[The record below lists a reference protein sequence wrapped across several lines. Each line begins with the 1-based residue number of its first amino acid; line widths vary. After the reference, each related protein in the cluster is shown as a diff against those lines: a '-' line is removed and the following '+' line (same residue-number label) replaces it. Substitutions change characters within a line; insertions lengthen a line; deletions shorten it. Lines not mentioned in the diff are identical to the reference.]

1 MFDIVENVPQTV
13 IGARRGSPVSN
24 VTEKESQDMNPYG
37 AAPSVALMLPDH
49 GLGLSG
55 LYERSFSKAGW
66 GVRHID
72 HPERYGGEDSLAIID
87 FSVAARFPGLAES
100 IPTSA
105 LAIDLVY
112 SREYESDY
120 LNYPF
125 HLLDNATVI
134 IHDYETR
141 RLVKTIIR
149 PVKPRL
155 VMVHYPSAPVKGA
168 VEAAGKLVEPG
179 GWVGDVGKPGEPG
192 GEVGGVGKPGE
203 PGGEVGGVGKPG
215 EPGGEV
221 GGVGKPGEPGGWVGG
236 VGKPGEPG
244 GEVGGV
250 GKLKIFAHEM
260 FRDHP
265 WLDGENVEYVKAPFP
280 RTVPG
285 RFFIVIPEY
294 DPNVWP
300 MVNWGAALGA
310 PTVAPGT
317 ETFPRTMFYGSLLFD
332 PVSEDDFRLKISILS
347 RPDPKRPS
355 GGKMR
360 FGVVSP
366 RHGQHSPGG
375 AENHALS
382 LALGLKQ
389 AGHDAQI
396 ITTCTDSMLSWNNNL
411 PAGVDDSG
419 QITVRRFPI
428 DNIDVAMHHAIG
440 HRINS
445 HQELTWTEETE
456 WMRQSIRSA
465 GMEEYIRCN
474 SGEYDWFLFVPYLYG
489 TTFWGSQQAPEKSF
503 IVPCYHREPHAFTRV
518 VNQCAQWSAGMV
530 FNTVSEKRLAETELK
545 IHNPAMMV
553 AGSAVDTDAKGD
565 PARFRAKHGVD
576 GQFLL
581 YVGRLQREK
590 NVPELLDY
598 FRKYSRERGK
608 GPGLVFVGKGDVN
621 IPDDPSARIT
631 CPGFLE
637 EQDKMDAFAAC
648 AAFVL
653 PSVQESFSIV
663 MMEAWAQGRPVIA
676 NGRCEAA
683 REHIFSCG
691 GGVLYHDEEEFSRAV
706 DKIIGDP
713 ALAEEMGRK
722 GREYVLANF
731 TSADVASRL
740 LESLSGVKITPAI
753 ERLGK
758 AASEGARL
766 LGKKGEDAL
775 SLWIADIEANHAQTA
790 PVSEPAA
797 PELLEKVEDFADIS
811 TGYKEFSHRA
821 VVGGVWSRLRGAITR
836 HLRVNYIESLE
847 GKQGVF
853 NRETVK
859 LLRKLYEELRG
870 KQ

>member
-1 MFDIVENVPQTV
+1 MKT
-13 IGARRGSPVSN
+13 R
-24 VTEKESQDMNPYG
+24 MNPYG

-55 LYERSFSKAGW
+55 LYEKVFSSAGW
-66 GVRHID
+66 GVRRID
-72 HPERYGGEDSLAIID
+72 HPERYKGEDSLAIID
-87 FSVAARFPGLAES
+87 FTMAARFPGLAGS

-112 SREYESDY
+112 SKEYESDY

-134 IHDYETR
+134 IHDYETKS
-141 RLVKTIIR
+141 LVKTIIR

-155 VMVHYPSAPVKGA
+155 VMVHYPSAPLRKSSAAPAENTGASGA
-168 VEAAGKLVEPG
+168 VIEPTMITHKEFMG
-179 GWVGDVGKPGEPG
+179 
-192 GEVGGVGKPGE
+192 
-203 PGGEVGGVGKPG
+203 
-215 EPGGEV
+215 
-221 GGVGKPGEPGGWVGG
+221 
-236 VGKPGEPG
+236 
-244 GEVGGV
+244 
-250 GKLKIFAHEM
+250 
-260 FRDHP
+260 HP
-265 WLDGENVEYVKAPFP
+265 WLDGLEIEYVNSPYP
-280 RTVPG
+280 QTVPD

-294 DPNVWP
+294 NPIVWP
-300 MVNWGAALGA
+300 MVGWGATLGA
-310 PTVAPGT
+310 PVVAPGT
-317 ETFPRTMFYGSLLFD
+317 ETFTRTMFYGSLLFD
-332 PVSEDDFRLKISILS
+332 PKSEDDFRLKISILS
-347 RPDPKRPS
+347 RPDPKRLS
-355 GGKMR
+355 GRKMR

-366 RHGQHSPGG
+366 RHGRHSPGG

-382 LALGLKQ
+382 LALGLKE

-396 ITTCTDSMLSWNNNL
+396 LTTCTDSMLNWNNNL
-411 PAGVDDSG
+411 PAGVDDDG
-419 QITVRRFPI
+419 RITVRRFPI
-428 DNIDVAMHHAIG
+428 DNTDVATHHAIG
-440 HRINS
+440 HRINT
-445 HQELTWTEETE
+445 HQELTWSEETE
-456 WMRQSIRSA
+456 WMRQSIRST
-465 GMEEYIRCN
+465 GMEEYIRGN

-503 IVPCYHREPHAFTRV
+503 IVPCYHRESHAFTRI
-518 VNQCAQWSAGMV
+518 VNQCAQWSAGIV

-545 IHNPAMMV
+545 IHNPAMV
-553 AGSAVDTDAKGD
+553 VTGSAVDTSVKGD
-565 PARFRAKHGVD
+565 PARFRDKHGVK
-576 GQFLL
+576 GPFLL

-590 NVPELLDY
+590 NVPELIDY
-598 FRKYSRERGK
+598 FRKYSMEREK
-608 GPGLVFVGKGDVN
+608 GPSLVFVGKGDVD
-621 IPDDPSARIT
+621 IADDPSAGIM

-637 EQDKMDAFAAC
+637 EQDKVDAFAAC

-663 MMEAWAQGRPVIA
+663 MMEAWAQGKPVIA

-691 GGVLYHDEEEFSRAV
+691 GGMLYHDEEEFRQAV
-706 DKIIGDP
+706 DKITGDP

-722 GREYVLANF
+722 GRDYVMANF

-740 LESLSGVKITPAI
+740 LESLSGLKITSAI

-775 SLWIADIEANHAQTA
+775 GLWIGDIDANRAQTA

-811 TGYKEFSHRA
+811 TSYKEFSHRA
-821 VVGGVWSRLRGAITR
+821 VVGSMWSRLRGAITR
-836 HLRVNYIESLE
+836 HLRVNYVESLE
-847 GKQGVF
+847 GKQRVF
-853 NRETVK
+853 NRETAK

-870 KQ
+870 RQ